1 MPSAQARERSVDLK
15 KSESTSPGRP
25 RVSANAYAERGY
37 TGEDSPRLGKNQVA
51 FDGPV
56 TMQTLHQV
64 IQKIAEG
71 AQGQNGFIYP
81 RGDGY
86 HILFDESEMSQYFGA
101 IRYKLSR
108 QNSGAVLAN
117 ALKIGKISQ
126 NSSNHAIWTC
136 LVRSLK
142 FSGVDFEH
150 AYSILPGCADHVG
163 AWDYNFEET
172 IVLSHTL
179 LLVPVMQFFSA
190 LKPKLDVKHGTLREH
205 GAPLLVVGM
214 IGDCVKGPFFNEV
227 KERAENGDMEAIRQR
242 DTLLSPSR
250 LQQKFRGF
258 VDALIHACPL
268 RRRLR
273 LDATLVGAG
282 AFGGAMKVLAQPFAN
297 SLKGLA
303 LDRRDEVNYFM
314 FPPPAGEDFAIS
326 KLQPMEY
333 GVNLNPEEGLCATS
347 GADDILR
354 VVVAG
359 FDPVS
364 LAPHGMKNRVFSGE
378 GQLCHATDLL
388 ARLTE
393 IEGMFV
399 VVDVPEGCAWESP
412 AAFFAKPQELKT
424 KVEESYK
431 TVRFVPKSEL
441 QDYKGERII
450 AKAREAPRVWN
461 GDAFEGWTL
470 KGPTGF
476 IRTWQEIL
484 NHFPRPDGRWDL
496 CGNGSDN
503 GGEVRRSEQQEP
515 GTDVNTEL
523 FVEGSGWQT
532 NSEAFPHRI
541 PSNARRPSQNDRR
554 TNSHSQIEEEE
565 CRSRRSS
572 RKSFVQECGDGH
584 DAFEDRSYE
593 HINEDA
599 RVQHPSRRGADSYGR
614 VCDDDGAT
622 CQPPQSVRNSPGQGQ
637 KPRGS
642 EQRMQSR
649 APEDQ
654 RAADAETELFFDGPG
669 WVKRSQA
676 PHQTFTLCL
685 DVNDKRAMKGI
696 VWKFGPGAR
705 VESVREGC
713 PEEGRQNLRRGDEL
727 FSISGMKVYRET
739 RELIESKWGEAQRTS
754 DSVELVFFQWR

>member
-484 NHFPRPDGRWDL
+484 NHFPRPDGKWDR
-496 CGNGSDN
+496 CGNGS
-503 GGEVRRSEQQEP
+503 GGESYKH
-515 GTDVNTEL
+515 TD
-523 FVEGSGWQT
+523 EGRNALQP
-532 NSEAFPHRI
+532 EA
-541 PSNARRPSQNDRR
+541 DR
-554 TNSHSQIEEEE
+554 TNSHSKVEEEE
-565 CRSRRSS
+565 CPSRRSS
-572 RKSFVQECGDGH
+572 RKSCGRECGDGH